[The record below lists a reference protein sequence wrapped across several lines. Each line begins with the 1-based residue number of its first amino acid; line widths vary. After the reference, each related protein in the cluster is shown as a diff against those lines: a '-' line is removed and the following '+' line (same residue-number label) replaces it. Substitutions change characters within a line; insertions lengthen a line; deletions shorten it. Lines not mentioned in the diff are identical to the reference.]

1 MIILSA
7 IRILKFSTKTHR
19 LYTSSSTAN
28 FTDLLQ
34 FSIESQS
41 LKDTQKLHAKI
52 LQLGLDQNSVIA
64 AKLVS
69 AYFAC
74 QNPLG
79 SQLVFDTFEHKSEY
93 LWNILI
99 NGYAKSK
106 LFGESIKL
114 FNQMCKSEV
123 TPDEFTFSGI
133 VKILGELKD
142 VVSGEVVHGR
152 CVRNGVVLDTVV
164 ANSFMAMYSKCG
176 VFQDSLKVFDEMPQR
191 NVSSFNVVI
200 SGYMGVVK
208 EKNLDGKLWDFVKD
222 MLYEGWKF
230 DAFTVSTL
238 LSLCGE
244 VKKNWN
250 YGKELHCYVV
260 KAGLELDLF
269 DSYDVHLEC
278 CLIDMY
284 SKSFRVEL
292 GRRVFDRLKCRNV
305 FAWTAMINGYVLNG
319 DFDEALLLFKAM
331 QVEGVEPNKVS
342 LISIIPACCSFNRL
356 KGGKQIHS
364 FSSRRGLDH
373 EVSLCNALIDMYSKS
388 GSLSCAR
395 RVFEHD
401 CVTKDAISWSS
412 MISAYSLHG
421 NGQGAIILYEKM
433 LQHGMKPDRIT
444 IVGVLSA
451 CARSGLVDKGIQ
463 IYSSAVNEYDLE
475 PTLEICA
482 CIVDML
488 GKAGQFDRALD
499 FIKTMPMEPGP
510 SIWGALV
517 NASAIHGN
525 SEVHDLAYRFLIQ
538 MEPENPSN
546 YVSLSNLYASS
557 KRWDVVAQVRT
568 MMKDKGLKK
577 FPGRSWISV
586 NTETHSFY
594 VADKSHPCSVV
605 IYEMLDQLILA
616 MKRDHNGV
624 VFEDTLK
631 VYE

>member
-1 MIILSA
+1 MIIFSTT
-7 IRILKFSTKTHR
+7 RILKFFSTKTQH
-19 LYTSSSTAN
+19 LYTCSTPN
-28 FTDLLQ
+28 FSDLLQ
-34 FSIESQS
+34 LSIESLS
-41 LKDTQKLHAKI
+41 LKDTQKLHNKI
-52 LQLGLDQNSVIA
+52 LQLGLDQDSVITT
-64 AKLVS
+64 KLIS
-69 AYFAC
+69 AYIAC
-74 QNPLG
+74 QKPVY
-79 SQLVFDTFEHKSEY
+79 SHLVFNTFEHKSLY

-99 NGYAKSK
+99 NGYAKNK
-106 LFGESIKL
+106 LFKQSLKL
-114 FNQMCKSEV
+114 FDEMCKGEV
-123 TPDEFTFSGI
+123 TPDEFTFSGV
-133 VKILGELKD
+133 VKILGELGD
-142 VVSGEVVHGR
+142 LVCGRSVHGR
-152 CVRNGVVLDTVV
+152 CVRNGVVLDSVV

-176 VFQDSLKVFDEMPQR
+176 VFQDSLKVFDEMPYR
-191 NVSSFNVVI
+191 TVSSYNVVI
-200 SGYMGVVK
+200 SGYMGVI
-208 EKNLDGKLWDFVKD
+208 EENWGENLWDFVKD
-222 MLYEGWKF
+222 MVFEGWRF

-244 VKKNWN
+244 VKKNWH
-250 YGKELHCYVV
+250 YGKELHCYIVKSWLEFDLVV
-260 KAGLELDLF
+260 C
-269 DSYDVHLEC
+269 SDVHLGC

-292 GRRVFDRLKCRNV
+292 GRRVFDRLKHRNV

-319 DFDEALLLFKAM
+319 DLDEALLLFKTM

-342 LISIIPACCSFNRL
+342 LISIIPACCSFDRL

-364 FSSRRGLDH
+364 FSIRRGLNR

-388 GSLSCAR
+388 GSLCCAR

-412 MISAYSLHG
+412 MVSAYSLHG
-421 NGQGAIILYEKM
+421 NGLGAIVLYEDM
-433 LQHGMKPDRIT
+433 LQQGMKPDRIT
-444 IVGVLSA
+444 VVGVLSA
-451 CARSGLVDKGIQ
+451 CARSGLVDEGIR
-463 IYSSAVNEYDLE
+463 IYNSAVNDYDLE

-499 FIKTMPMEPGP
+499 FIKTMPIQPGP

-557 KRWDVVAQVRT
+557 QRWDVVAQVRT
-568 MMKDKGLKK
+568 IMKDKGLQK
-577 FPGRSWISV
+577 FPGCSWVSV

-605 IYEMLDQLILA
+605 IYEMVDQLILA
-616 MKRDHNGV
+616 MKRDDNGV
-624 VFEDTLK
+624 CFEDSLK

>member
-19 LYTSSSTAN
+19 LYASSSTAN

-34 FSIESQS
+34 LSIESQS
-41 LKDTQKLHAKI
+41 LKNTQKVHANILH
-52 LQLGLDQNSVIA
+52 LGLDQNSVIA
-64 AKLVS
+64 TKLVS

-74 QNPLG
+74 QNPLD
-79 SQLVFDTFEHKSEY
+79 SQLVFDTFEHKNEY

-99 NGYAKSK
+99 NGYAKNK
-106 LFGESIKL
+106 LFGKSIKL
-114 FNQMCKSEV
+114 FNEMCKTEV

-133 VKILGELKD
+133 VKILGELGD

-176 VFQDSLKVFDEMPQR
+176 VFQDSLKVFDEMPQK
-191 NVSSFNVVI
+191 NISSFNVVI
-200 SGYMGVVK
+200 SGYMGVK

-260 KAGLELDLF
+260 KAGLESDLVV
-269 DSYDVHLEC
+269 SSDVHLEC
-278 CLIDMY
+278 CLVDMY

-292 GRRVFDRLKCRNV
+292 GRQVFDRLKCRNV

-319 DFDEALLLFKAM
+319 DFDEALLLFKDM
-331 QVEGVEPNKVS
+331 QAEGVEPNKVS
-342 LISIIPACCSFNRL
+342 LISIIPACCSFDRL
-356 KGGKQIHS
+356 KGGKQIHA
-364 FSSRRGLDH
+364 FSIRRGLNH

-412 MISAYSLHG
+412 MISSYSLHG
-421 NGQGAIILYEKM
+421 NGHGAIILYEKM

-444 IVGVLSA
+444 VVGVLSA
-451 CARSGLVDKGIQ
+451 CARSGLVEEGIR
-463 IYSSAVNEYDLE
+463 IYNFAVNVCDLE

-488 GKAGQFDRALD
+488 SKAGQFDRALD
-499 FIKTMPMEPGP
+499 FIKTMPMESGP

-577 FPGRSWISV
+577 FPGCSWISV

-616 MKRDHNGV
+616 MRRDDNGV
-624 VFEDTLK
+624 GFEDTVK
-631 VYE
+631 VYD

>member
-7 IRILKFSTKTHR
+7 IRILKFSTKTQR
-19 LYTSSSTAN
+19 LSTSSSTAN

-41 LKDTQKLHAKI
+41 LKDTQKIHAKI

-64 AKLVS
+64 TKLVS

-74 QNPLG
+74 QNPLD

-133 VKILGELKD
+133 VKILGELGD

-176 VFQDSLKVFDEMPQR
+176 IFQDSLKVFDEMPQR

-200 SGYMGVVK
+200 SGYMGVK

-222 MLYEGWKF
+222 MLYE
-230 DAFTVSTL
+230 
-238 LSLCGE
+238 
-244 VKKNWN
+244 
-250 YGKELHCYVV
+250 
-260 KAGLELDLF
+260 
-269 DSYDVHLEC
+269 
-278 CLIDMY
+278 
-284 SKSFRVEL
+284 
-292 GRRVFDRLKCRNV
+292 
-305 FAWTAMINGYVLNG
+305 AMINGYVLNG

-342 LISIIPACCSFNRL
+342 LISIIPACCSFDRL
-356 KGGKQIHS
+356 KGGKQIHA
-364 FSSRRGLDH
+364 FSTRRGLNH

-421 NGQGAIILYEKM
+421 NGQGAIVLYEKM
-433 LQHGMKPDRIT
+433 LQHGMRPDRIT

-451 CARSGLVDKGIQ
+451 CARSGLVDEGIR

-488 GKAGQFDRALD
+488 GKAGQFDRGLD

-577 FPGRSWISV
+577 FPGCSWISV

-594 VADKSHPCSVV
+594 VANKSHPCSVV

-616 MKRDHNGV
+616 MKQDDNGV

>member
-52 LQLGLDQNSVIA
+52 LHLGLDQNCVIA
-64 AKLVS
+64 TKLVS

-74 QNPLG
+74 QNPLD

-133 VKILGELKD
+133 VKILGELGD

-200 SGYMGVVK
+200 SGYMGVK

-319 DFDEALLLFKAM
+319 DFDEALLLFKDM

-342 LISIIPACCSFNRL
+342 LISIIPACCSFDRL
-356 KGGKQIHS
+356 KGGKQIHA
-364 FSSRRGLDH
+364 FSTRRGLNH

-395 RVFEHD
+395 RVFKHD

-421 NGQGAIILYEKM
+421 NGQGAIVSYEKM
-433 LQHGMKPDRIT
+433 LQHGMKPDRIK

-451 CARSGLVDKGIQ
+451 CARSGLVDEGIR

-475 PTLEICA
+475 STLEICA

-577 FPGRSWISV
+577 FPGCSWISV

-616 MKRDHNGV
+616 MKRDDNGV
-624 VFEDTLK
+624 VFEDTVK

>member
-1 MIILSA
+1 MITLSA
-7 IRILKFSTKTHR
+7 IKFLKNSTKTKR
-19 LYTSSSTAN
+19 LYTCSTTN
-28 FTDLLQ
+28 FIDLLQ
-34 FSIESQS
+34 LSIESQS
-41 LKDTQKLHAKI
+41 LKHVQQLHAKI
-52 LQLGLDQNSVIA
+52 IQFGLDQNSVIA
-64 AKLVS
+64 AKLIS
-69 AYFAC
+69 TYFAS
-74 QNPLG
+74 QNTIY
-79 SQLVFDTFEHKSEY
+79 SKLVFDTVEHKSEY

-99 NGYAKSK
+99 NGYAKNK
-106 LFGESIKL
+106 LFGQSIKL

-133 VKILGELKD
+133 VKILSELGD
-142 VVSGEVVHGR
+142 VVSGKIVHGR
-152 CVRNGVVLDTVV
+152 CMRNGVVLDSVV
-164 ANSFMAMYSKCG
+164 ANSFMAMYGKCG
-176 VFQDSLKVFDEMPQR
+176 VFQDSLKVFDEMPYR
-191 NVSSFNVVI
+191 NISSFNVVI
-200 SGYMGVVK
+200 SGYMGEK
-208 EKNLDGKLWDFVKD
+208 EKILDEKLWDFVKD
-222 MLYEGWKF
+222 MIVEGWKF

-238 LSLCGE
+238 LCLCGE
-244 VKKNWN
+244 VKGNWQ
-250 YGKELHCYVV
+250 YGKELHCYIV
-260 KAGLELDLF
+260 KSGLESDF
-269 DSYDVHLEC
+269 VVCSDVHLGC

-284 SKSFRVEL
+284 SKSLRVEL
-292 GRRVFDRLKCRNV
+292 GRRVFDRLKHRNV

-319 DFDEALLLFKAM
+319 DVDEALLLFKAM

-342 LISIIPACCSFNRL
+342 LVSILPACCSFDRL
-356 KGGKQIHS
+356 KGGKQIHA
-364 FSSRRGLDH
+364 FSTRRGLNH

-433 LQHGMKPDRIT
+433 LQHGIKPDRIT
-444 IVGVLSA
+444 VVGVLSA
-451 CARSGLVDKGIQ
+451 CARSGLVDEGIR
-463 IYSSAVNEYDLE
+463 IYDFAVNNYDLE
-475 PTLEICA
+475 PTLEMCA

-488 GKAGQFDRALD
+488 GKAGQFDRALG
-499 FIKTMPMEPGP
+499 FIKTMPVEPGP

-525 SEVHDLAYRFLIQ
+525 SEVHNLAYRFLIQ

-557 KRWDVVAQVRT
+557 QKWDVVAQVRT

-577 FPGRSWISV
+577 FPGCSWISV

-594 VADKSHPCSVV
+594 VADKSHPSSVV

-616 MKRDHNGV
+616 MKRDDYSVG
-624 VFEDTLK
+624 FEDTVK